1 MHLSVRSP
9 LSFFCLFFSLCFV
22 VVVLFLS
29 VLFYLFVFQLG
40 LHCNTWT
47 LSCDVLPS
55 LVVARRLS
63 CLKAYEILVPWP
75 GIDPM
80 SLALEGRFLTS
91 DPPEKSQHF
100 LLRIYL
106 YCCPSRRFI
115 ASDTVGH
122 SRECFYCISWI
133 HFPQIFSIHM
143 SQGYLQLSV
152 PTNLWPVINISV
164 QVFSRIGRTLLSFA
178 ARSSLLGPS
187 TLWYWVS
194 LG

>member
-1 MHLSVRSP
+1 MHLSVRSS
-9 LSFFCLFFSLCFV
+9 LSFFNFFLFCCCFV
-22 VVVLFLS
+22 FVCFVLFC
-29 VLFYLFVFQLG
+29 LFVFQLG
-40 LHCNTWT
+40 LHCDTWT
-47 LSCDVLPS
+47 LSCDLLPS
-55 LVVARRLS
+55 LLVARRLS

-80 SLALEGRFLTS
+80 SLTLEGRFLTS

-106 YCCPSRRFI
+106 HCCPPGRFI

-133 HFPQIFSIHM
+133 HFPQIFSIHI
-143 SQGYLQLSV
+143 SEGYFHLSV